1 MKRIKALRLRN
12 LGLWLGLALS
22 LFDQRVFAASIS
34 FVGVEP
40 STGPAFATQNW
51 SRSSDAKTF
60 DLGGTEVYGTAGYY
74 QIRPM
79 PTNTVSNISEVAGAG
94 NNLGITAGSNPTLYS
109 APVFLSSITGGAGT
123 YVNYGGY
130 PNFLAPDGT
139 TIYRQGSL
147 SVSVGAAPYNTP
159 SGNNTGYYGDAFSF
173 TMATKIAADFRIGI
187 AVDTAGN
194 GLYAPDYV
202 SIFNSGAG
210 SVFSSQLARTN
221 SPKMTFFDVTASA
234 GESFSVAM
242 WQLAGSQSFA
252 PFGLITF
259 DVLRYKFNVDSGQT
273 QTNSTVLTGS
283 PAALVKAGA
292 GTLVI
297 TSTNTYGGGTT
308 ISGGVLKLVGGS
320 IIGNIINNAN
330 LTITGGTE
338 LENTISGTGSLT
350 KADSGLSIL
359 WSANSYTGATVV
371 DAGTLRLDGSGSLS
385 SNTTLH
391 VASGALFSAT
401 GNYKTNN
408 NLTLAGLTGAGE
420 VFNKAGSLTV
430 NKSSGNDTFE
440 GSISGDQG
448 LIKSGEGNL
457 ILAGASSYT
466 GATSIDGG
474 RLVLAHSNALG
485 GISSGTVV
493 ASGAQLR
500 LNPLASTDFA
510 AEPLIISGEGVSG
523 FAGGAFRNAT
533 NNNTWKGK
541 ITLAANASIGAADG
555 TTLTLDVDSGEA
567 LDLAGFNLGIDGGG
581 TVQINDALAGSG
593 QISKTGS
600 GELLIHRPDFTATIK
615 SNSVVVAFSSPPVE
629 GTTHDVLPGPLN
641 DASLVTRNVTGLA
654 SGTTWTLTNNPNLQV
669 VVTSGTTNQKPVV
682 DGGQSFTILENS
694 SFGTLVGTLT
704 ATDGD
709 GNELSGWTIVSGNE
723 DNVFALDPDTGAL
736 SVAGIVDYEIAGSL
750 THTLT
755 VSVFDGTE
763 TSEIATVTV
772 LVGNVAEF
780 SDVFGSE
787 DPASDLD
794 GDGISN
800 LMAYALGAAGSNA
813 PVARPTVALSNGS
826 LVLTAIVRTD
836 DPKLTVV
843 GEAVTD
849 LDNYASGTSVDEVR
863 GEEAADQDGV
873 PEGCK
878 RMTFSV
884 AIEGSVTKMFLRLKA
899 SLVQ

>member
-1 MKRIKALRLRN
+1 MNSLNHKRNIFIFLK
-12 LGLWLGLALS
+12 LAFFNAIIGTCLKVKIGSLDKLYCMESRWYFSLSNLS
-22 LFDQRVFAASIS
+22 LLLVFVLSYSGQAARAASVS
-34 FVGVEP
+34 FVGFEEG
-40 STGPAFATQNW
+40 SPANGYSVQNW
-51 SRSSDAKTF
+51 SNPGVSKVY
-60 DLGGTEVYGTAGYY
+60 DLGGSEKYGSSGYY
-74 QIRPM
+74 QIRPTLDSS
-79 PTNTVSNISEVAGAG
+79 PSNVSESVSAG
-94 NNLGITAGSNPTLYS
+94 NNLGITAESNPTFYS
-109 APVFLSSITGGAGT
+109 APIFLNTNGVTGRAGNF
-123 YVNYGGY
+123 VNFGGY
-130 PNFLAPDGT
+130 SIYRGPDGST
-139 TIYRQGSL
+139 LYRIGGL
-147 SVSVGAAPYNTP
+147 SVSVSNGPFDTP
-159 SGNNTGYYGDAFSF
+159 SGNNSGYFGEAFSF
-173 TMATKIAADFRIGI
+173 TMSSEMGADFRLGV
-187 AVDTAGN
+187 AVDSVGSDT
-194 GLYAPDYV
+194 YAPDYV
-202 SIFNSGAG
+202 TLYNPSIG
-210 SVFSSQLARTN
+210 STCSTN
-221 SPKMTFFDVTASA
+221 LPRNGSADMVFFDVSAEA
-234 GESFSVAM
+234 GETFSAAVWRLASTNTNVAAISM
-242 WQLAGSQSFA
+242 
-252 PFGLITF
+252 ITF
-259 DVLRYKFNVDSGQT
+259 DVSRYKFNVASGQT
-273 QTNSTVLTGS
+273 NASAMILSGA
-283 PAALVKAGA
+283 PAALVKLGD
-292 GTLVI
+292 GNLVL
-297 TSTNTYGGGTT
+297 TNANTYGG
-308 ISGGVLKLVGGS
+308 
-320 IIGNIINNAN
+320 
-330 LTITGGTE
+330 
-338 LENTISGTGSLT
+338 
-350 KADSGLSIL
+350 
-359 WSANSYTGATVV
+359 
-371 DAGTLRLDGSGSLS
+371 
-385 SNTTLH
+385 
-391 VASGALFSAT
+391 
-401 GNYKTNN
+401 
-408 NLTLAGLTGAGE
+408 
-420 VFNKAGSLTV
+420 
-430 NKSSGNDTFE
+430 DTRV
-440 GSISGDQG
+440 
-448 LIKSGEGNL
+448 
-457 ILAGASSYT
+457 
-466 GATSIDGG
+466 DGG
-474 RLVLAHSNALG
+474 RLVIVHRDALG
-485 GISSGTVV
+485 GTSNGTVV

-500 LNPLASTDFA
+500 MNTLAETIFA
-510 AEPLIISGEGVSG
+510 AEPLTLSGDGLAGSV
-523 FAGGAFRNAT
+523 GGALRNAA

-541 ITLAANASIGAADG
+541 ITLAADATIGAASG

-654 SGTTWTLTNNPNLQV
+654 SDTTWTLTNNPNLQV

-843 GEAVTD
+843 GEAVTN
-849 LDNYASGTSVDEVR
+849 LDNYASGTSIDEVR

-873 PEGCK
+873 PDGCM

-884 AIEGSVTKMFLRLKA
+884 AIEGSVAKKFLRLKA
-899 SLVQ
+899 SLAQ